1 MAFKVWQC
9 IELLKSWKFPPPK
22 RPKAFILRASS
33 AASHLFDCLIARG
46 KCYGQKLTKTLLI
59 LQPDWSFSL
68 HSRRVFGTMLSVQ
81 NHLAWNGTWQRP
93 VCSAWHSCSQGSQ
106 TMSWLSK
113 LPDIVQKT
121 SDTCWKTCHDKASFS
136 RFFSISPEGKQAPFL
151 WSTWKTWNKTCHHC
165 DFVSTVPLPW
175 RSLTSSAHRWR
186 AAPQIG
192 YQCFNLWNQMTRGF
206 LRLAVY
212 HFDWK
217 NKKISSLRSIPIQL
231 CALLESCQKWSL
243 EVLHLQHR
251 KQSKC
256 TAPLATFSW
265 SLSQAMLKTVPKA
278 EDPAQS
284 ISIPRMTSETNFK
297 EIMNTTFLNFL
308 NAFQR
313 YILRKRPW
321 PGSPVTSDPD
331 PKLKIL

>member
-1 MAFKVWQC
+1 MAFKVWQRV
-9 IELLKSWKFPPPK
+9 ELLKSWKFPPPK
-22 RPKAFILRASS
+22 RPNAFILRASS
-33 AASHLFDCLIARG
+33 AASHLFDCLIARL

-68 HSRRVFGTMLSVQ
+68 HSRRVFGAMLSVQ
-81 NHLAWNGTWQRP
+81 NHLTWNGTWQRP

-106 TMSWLSK
+106 TMSWLSM

-121 SDTCWKTCHDKASFS
+121 SDTCWKTCHDKASFW

-151 WSTWKTWNKTCHHC
+151 WSTLKTWNKTCHHC
-165 DFVSTVPLPW
+165 YFVSTVPLPW

-186 AAPQIG
+186 AAPQIE
-192 YQCFNLWNQMTRGF
+192 YQCFNLWNQTTRGF

-217 NKKISSLRSIPIQL
+217 NQKKSVRCAQSQYSCVHCWNPVKNDHLKFCNYNIGHKANVLRRGRHS
-231 CALLESCQKWSL
+231 
-243 EVLHLQHR
+243 HD
-251 KQSKC
+251 
-256 TAPLATFSW
+256 
-265 SLSQAMLKTVPKA
+265 SQAMLKTVPKA

-297 EIMNTTFLNFL
+297 EIMNTTFLN
-308 NAFQR
+308 AFQR

>member
-1 MAFKVWQC
+1 MAMRWIVEILKIPTSKKTQGIYSESQFSSKPPLRLSHCTWEALWTKVDQNFTYLATWLILFSTFKVSIWYNVVSS
-9 IELLKSWKFPPPK
+9 KSFGLEW
-22 RPKAFILRASS
+22 
-33 AASHLFDCLIARG
+33 HLTTPSLFSMALMLTRIAN
-46 KCYGQKLTKTLLI
+46 
-59 LQPDWSFSL
+59 
-68 HSRRVFGTMLSVQ
+68 HVMVVQ
-81 NHLAWNGTWQRP
+81 AP
-93 VCSAWHSCSQGSQ
+93 WHS
-106 TMSWLSK
+106 SK
-113 LPDIVQKT
+113 DKRH
-121 SDTCWKTCHDKASFS
+121 CWKTCHDKASFS

-206 LRLAVY
+206 LRFAVY

-217 NKKISSLRSIPIQL
+217 NQKKSVPCAQSQYSCVHCWNPVKNDHWKFCNYNIGNKANVLRRGRHS
-231 CALLESCQKWSL
+231 
-243 EVLHLQHR
+243 HD
-251 KQSKC
+251 
-256 TAPLATFSW
+256 
-265 SLSQAMLKTVPKA
+265 SQARLKTVPKA

-297 EIMNTTFLNFL
+297 EIMNTTFLN
-308 NAFQR
+308 AFQR